1 MKTNT
6 ETKFKQTEMK
16 TVDLNNE
23 ILFEFKNGL
32 WESKNDRDSVNAIV
46 IRGTNFSEMGDIK
59 GQLLNIKVEN
69 KELENKRLTFGDI
82 LIERSGGGPK
92 QPVGRVLFFDIN
104 DDKNIY
110 SFSNFV
116 TRLRILQKDIL
127 MPRYVFY
134 NLLHFYKFSIG
145 SNFQHGSTGIRNL
158 DFKKYKS
165 DVRIKIIDISEQKK
179 IAGVLSKIQ
188 EAIENQRKIIEKLEE
203 LKKSTMNKLFT
214 NGLYGKETKQTE
226 IGEIP
231 ENWEVVRLG
240 DFFEIKQGKQLSSKE
255 NITGKISKPF
265 LRTSN
270 IYWNKIDTTNISY
283 MYFANEE
290 IVKLKL
296 IKGDILI
303 CEGGDVGRTAIWNDE
318 INDCLYQNH
327 IHRLRPKNENIF
339 NYYISYFME
348 FAITQKGLY
357 VSSANRTTIPNLSS
371 SRLSDFNIPLPPLE
385 EQKRIAEIL
394 SRIDNMK
401 EEAEKKLNY
410 LNEFF
415 YSALDLLITGKVRLN

>member
-188 EAIENQRKIIEKLEE
+188 EAVENQRKIIEKLEE
-203 LKKSTMNKLFT
+203 LKKSTMDKLFK

-231 ENWEVVRLG
+231 YDWEVVRLG
-240 DFFEIKQGKQLSSKE
+240 DVCDTTSGGTPYRNISKYFGG
-255 NITGKISKPF
+255 NIPWVKSGELKDYDILDTEEKISEEGLKNSSAKILEKGTLLVAMYGATVGKTGILGIKAATNQAICAILPKNSKTVFNKFIQYF
-265 LRTSN
+265 LIKNRN
-270 IYWNKIDTTNISY
+270 FLIRERYGGAQPNISQQ
-283 MYFANEE
+283 
-290 IVKLKL
+290 V
-296 IKGDILI
+296 IK
-303 CEGGDVGRTAIWNDE
+303 
-318 INDCLYQNH
+318 
-327 IHRLRPKNENIF
+327 
-339 NYYISYFME
+339 
-348 FAITQKGLY
+348 
-357 VSSANRTTIPNLSS
+357 NLS
-371 SRLSDFNIPLPPLE
+371 IPLPPLE
-385 EQKRIAEIL
+385 EQKKIAEIL
-394 SRIDNMK
+394 SKIDNMK
-401 EEAEKKLNY
+401 EEAEKKLDY

-415 YSALDLLITGKVRLN
+415 NSALDLLITGKVRLN

>member
-188 EAIENQRKIIEKLEE
+188 EAVENQRKIIEKLEE
-203 LKKSTMNKLFT
+203 LKKSTMDKLFK

-226 IGEIP
+226 IGKIP
-231 ENWEVVRLG
+231 YDWEVVKVCDVL
-240 DFFEIKQGKQLSSKE
+240 IKIEENKNSELQSCYKDKGKYPIIDQGKNFISGYSDDEKKVYKN
-255 NITGKISKPF
+255 NIPLIVFGDHTRVLKYVNFPF
-265 LRTSN
+265 VAGADGTKLL
-270 IYWNKIDTTNISY
+270 K
-283 MYFANEE
+283 ANEKMFE
-290 IVKLKL
+290 QKFFYYSLL
-296 IKGDILI
+296 NIK
-303 CEGGDVGRTAIWNDE
+303 
-318 INDCLYQNH
+318 
-327 IHRLRPKNENIF
+327 
-339 NYYISYFME
+339 
-348 FAITQKGLY
+348 
-357 VSSANRTTIPNLSS
+357 IPNRGYNRHFKL
-371 SRLSDFNIPLPPLE
+371 LKEQKIPLPPLS
-385 EQKRIAEIL
+385 EQKKIAEIL
-394 SRIDNMK
+394 SKIDNMK
-401 EEAEKKLNY
+401 EEAEKKLDY

-415 YSALDLLITGKVRLN
+415 NSALDLLITGKVRLN